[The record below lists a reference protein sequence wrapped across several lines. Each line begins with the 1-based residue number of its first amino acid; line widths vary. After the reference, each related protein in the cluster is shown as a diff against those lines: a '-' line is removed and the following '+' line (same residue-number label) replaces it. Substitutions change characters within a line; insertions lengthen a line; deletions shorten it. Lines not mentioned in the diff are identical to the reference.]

1 MGLSFYAT
9 TATVTVTVSAT
20 FTAIIGSDNNNIV
33 NSLRKQ

>member
-1 MGLSFYAT
+1 MVLSFFAT
-9 TATVTVTVSAT
+9 TATAT